1 MLEALLAC
9 CQVPLLGQFFTMLFR
24 CYLGAI
30 SVHKMLHVLC
40 VVFLVTTLDT
50 ITNSFTLVYGVANA
64 TRDGF
69 PFLWLV
75 L

>member
-1 MLEALLAC
+1 MLSSAT
-9 CQVPLLGQFFTMLFR
+9 LGPIFHNVVR
-24 CYLGAI
+24 CFLGAI

-50 ITNSFTLVYGVANA
+50 ITNSTLVYGVANA
-64 TRDGF
+64 THDGF

>member
-1 MLEALLAC
+1 MLLVVVKC
-9 CQVPLLGQFFTMLFR
+9 CSWANFSQCCW
-24 CYLGAI
+24 CYFGAI

-64 TRDGF
+64 THDGF
-69 PFLWLV
+69 PFVWLV
-75 L
+75 F

>member
-1 MLEALLAC
+1 MLSSAI
-9 CQVPLLGQFFTMLFR
+9 LGPIFHNVVR

-40 VVFLVTTLDT
+40 VVFLVTTLNT
-50 ITNSFTLVYGVANA
+50 ITNSFTLVYAVANA